1 MNISEVFHNRYELLK
16 RVGSGGFSEVWMAL
30 DMRSGIEVAIKVF
43 RKQDEEGIRLCRE
56 EYLKTFEM
64 HHPNVLSPTHFDVD
78 QERPY
83 LVMKYL
89 HGGTLAEKLGQLSQD
104 DIRRLIDQL
113 SSALHYLHTKPD
125 AIVHGDIKPDNILM
139 DEKGN
144 YFLTDFGVSTRL
156 KQKFTETMMMDPFAE
171 SGKGVTPMA
180 YRSPETFKYKNWEA
194 GALSQKSDIWS
205 SGVTIYQ
212 AIYNQLPFNSEGG
225 LGQLILMKS
234 GNHTIEEILD
244 FPDQDPYREF
254 QPFLTSALNLD
265 PDDRPSR
272 LGEIVRPQHAH
283 EETVTPPKKLEFVN
297 EAKKNKESKKLV
309 YFLLLAFVLT
319 AVGIGY
325 TFIGDKK
332 TASSLT
338 DKSNDDLSII
348 EINDDTL
355 PRAHRDIAAA
365 VSPEIRD
372 RNGYELT
379 ENNPERPASV
389 SLPRNPMTGTGQTG
403 TGSGGKNNPAG
414 NESREAVMTEPPST
428 GEKAAGQ
435 PEVKEITPEIIEKKP
450 EVVPEKKTSAKTATV
465 KPNIPVPLV
474 LDEDISDSRN
484 YQPGSRIPF
493 VVGADVV
500 SYGEVIIRKGQ
511 EVYAIVK
518 KSSDKKINIRFPE
531 VYTSGGTKLKGLNL
545 DNLEIIIGQDK
556 KGKTF
561 RPVTSSYQTNVL
573 IQ

>member
-16 RVGSGGFSEVWMAL
+16 RIGSGGFSEVWMAL
-30 DMRSGIEVAIKVF
+30 DMRSGVEVAIKVF

-56 EYLKTFEM
+56 EYLKAFEM
-64 HHPNVLSPTHFDVD
+64 HHPNILSPMHFDVD

-89 HGGTLAEKLGQLSQD
+89 HGGTLAEKLGQLSQH

-113 SSALHYLHTKPD
+113 SSALHYLHTKSD

-156 KQKFTETMMMDPFAE
+156 KQKFTETMVMDPFAE

-194 GALSQKSDIWS
+194 GALSRKSDIWS

-212 AIYNQLPFNSEGG
+212 ALYNQLPFNGEGG

-254 QPFLTSALNLD
+254 QPFLISALNLD
-265 PDDRPSR
+265 PDDRPAR
-272 LGEIVRPQHAH
+272 LGEIVKPQLSREAAII
-283 EETVTPPKKLEFVN
+283 PPKKLEFVN
-297 EAKKNKESKKLV
+297 EVKPKKEPKRLI

-319 AVGIGY
+319 AVAIGY
-325 TFIGDKK
+325 TFIGDRK
-332 TASSLT
+332 TALPGTGKSS
-338 DKSNDDLSII
+338 DGLSII

-355 PRAHRDIAAA
+355 PRAHRDIVTS
-365 VSPEIRD
+365 VSPEIPEHND
-372 RNGYELT
+372 HKPSEH
-379 ENNPERPASV
+379 NPERTGSASSPKDPV
-389 SLPRNPMTGTGQTG
+389 TGTMQTG
-403 TGSGGKNNPAG
+403 AANARKGIPAG
-414 NESREAVMTEPPST
+414 TENRELDIAESTST
-428 GEKAAGQ
+428 GEKTGAQ
-435 PEVKEITPEIIEKKP
+435 PEIKENTPEVIEKRP
-450 EVVPEKKTSAKTATV
+450 EAIPEKKTSAKTATV
-465 KPNIPVPLV
+465 KPNIPIPLV
-474 LDEDISDSRN
+474 LNEDISDGRK
-484 YQPGSRIPF
+484 YQPGSRVAF
-493 VVGADVV
+493 VVGSDVV
-500 SYGEVIIRKGQ
+500 SYGEIIIRKGQ
-511 EVYAIVK
+511 EVHAIVK